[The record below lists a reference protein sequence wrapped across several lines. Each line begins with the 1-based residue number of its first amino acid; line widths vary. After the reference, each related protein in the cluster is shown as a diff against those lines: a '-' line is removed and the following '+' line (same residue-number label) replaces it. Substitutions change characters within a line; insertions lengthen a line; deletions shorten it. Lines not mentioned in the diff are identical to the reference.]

1 MPIPAPIG
9 VWLFILNAINDIPPI
24 VSKPQTIIDDSKFKL
39 LNHFCISKSTHH
51 PINKKPHLN
60 KANSITPAIY
70 LKAIYR
76 THVGI

>member
-51 PINKKPHLN
+51 PINKKPHECG
-60 KANSITPAIY
+60 ARCI
-70 LKAIYR
+70 
-76 THVGI
+76 

>member
-51 PINKKPHLN
+51 PINKKPHERGALEMVQFFCLMC
-60 KANSITPAIY
+60 NS
-70 LKAIYR
+70 
-76 THVGI
+76 

>member
-51 PINKKPHLN
+51 PK
-60 KANSITPAIY
+60 SY
-70 LKAIYR
+70 S
-76 THVGI
+76 HVFL